1 MIKTNKH
8 YKVGELVHIVKP
20 EEGDLMLDILGW
32 ISEGDQF
39 GKDPSM
45 DSMLQTVQTIREVE
59 LLNLRTGPV
68 YVYYIGPYKF
78 AENWLLPTSSLSTS
92 SLSTFLNG
100 IGDDFSE

>member
-1 MIKTNKH
+1 MKTNKH
-8 YKVGELVHIVKP
+8 YRVGQLVHVVKP

-39 GKDPSM
+39 GKYPSM
-45 DSMLQTVQTIREVE
+45 DSMLQTAQTIIKIE
-59 LLNLRTGPV
+59 LLTLKTGPT
-68 YVYYIGPYKF
+68 YIYHIGPYKF
-78 AENWLLPTSSLSTS
+78 AENWLLPAS